1 MDSRQS
7 QRPFAFHRYRAGCMP
22 AVVPAGCQNPGSP
35 AAATALLGRR
45 SHWAG
50 HQRPTHTPDHSGGD
64 RFTYRHG
71 GRGGRACGIDIPGC
85 TRDGQASDRAPRC
98 AHYQFR
104 PCRCAAHDGGR
115 LGGPHRLCTGGDS
128 GGRDYRHRR
137 RTLFAMDTATRTTDA
152 RNMTDDTRKG
162 ETDRCPTLGT
172 RELALGYGERKV
184 INGLTVEIPPGKV
197 TAIVGPNGCGKSTL
211 LAGLARILAPRSGAV
226 LLDGRDI
233 NTLAT
238 REVAHKLAL
247 LPQDASAPDG
257 LTVEELIQFGRQPY
271 RSLMRQWSPKDA
283 EIVQAALH
291 ATQLQALADRPL
303 DALSGGQR
311 QRAWIAM
318 TVAQDTPLLLLDE
331 PTSALDLGH
340 QIEVLELVRELS
352 RK

>member
-1 MDSRQS
+1 
-7 QRPFAFHRYRAGCMP
+7 
-22 AVVPAGCQNPGSP
+22 
-35 AAATALLGRR
+35 
-45 SHWAG
+45 
-50 HQRPTHTPDHSGGD
+50 
-64 RFTYRHG
+64 
-71 GRGGRACGIDIPGC
+71 
-85 TRDGQASDRAPRC
+85 
-98 AHYQFR
+98 
-104 PCRCAAHDGGR
+104 
-115 LGGPHRLCTGGDS
+115 
-128 GGRDYRHRR
+128 
-137 RTLFAMDTATRTTDA
+137 MDTLTRTTDT
-152 RNMTDDTRKG
+152 RNMTDRTEATAHSTAVG
-162 ETDRCPTLGT
+162 NDRATTLGT
-172 RELALGYGERKV
+172 RELVLGYGERNV
-184 INGLTVEIPPGKV
+184 IGGLTVEIPPGKI

-211 LAGLARILAPRSGAV
+211 LAGLARILAPRSGTV

-233 NTLAT
+233 NTLPT

-271 RSLMRQWSPKDA
+271 RSLMRQWSPRDA

-291 ATQLQALADRPL
+291 ATQLEQLADRPL

-352 RK
+352 RQGKTVVMVIHDLPSACRYADHLIAMHQGEIIAQGRPADVVTEALVERLYGVRCTLLHEPGTGAPLIINPVSIRHSTD